1 MSLLRRQY
9 SLDNH
14 LGRYKKALKHLF
26 DLDAFDEVKTYTIK
40 HDLYQEALELYRYRE
55 EKLHEIMRLYA
66 DHLRQTSKFREAGI
80 GKLPQRQPLHTPTHS
95 PKAYEYLTDHPSAC
109 ESYRL
114 AHLWRESLSSA
125 TLIPLPPPQ
134 LEQLADTLAD
144 TLTESKDFT
153 AAATIHTDYLSDIPT
168 AARLLCKGY
177 HFASALR
184 LLSLHN
190 HLDLLDPIL
199 DTGLT
204 DAMAT
209 TTDLLADCK
218 SQLQAQAP
226 RLHDL
231 RLKKSQDLLAFFS
244 GDATTTNDAADIPDN
259 ISLASTTAAST
270 LATTLATRYTSH
282 STAGTSATRRTSK
295 NRRREERKRARGK
308 KGSVYEEEYL
318 IASIGRLI
326 ERVNAVGNEV
336 GRLVEGL
343 MRRGMRE
350 RARAVEAAM
359 AEVVGMCAACVGE
372 VFLAEGNAAGEEGE
386 GEGEGE
392 GQRPSGG
399 DGVVWDSLEGVGT
412 VRTAPVV
419 KEFARLSLLGP

>member
-1 MSLLRRQY
+1 MPLLRRQY
-9 SLDNH
+9 SIDNH
-14 LGRYKKALKHLF
+14 LGRHKKALKHLF
-26 DLDAFDEVKTYTIK
+26 DLDAFDEVKTYTVK

-55 EKLHEIMRLYA
+55 DNLREIMRLYA
-66 DHLRQTSKFREAGI
+66 DHLHQTSKFREAGI
-80 GKLPQRQPLHTPTHS
+80 GKLPPRHHFHPPIHHL
-95 PKAYEYLTDHPSAC
+95 KAYEYLADYPSAS
-109 ESYRL
+109 ESYCL

-125 TLIPLPPPQ
+125 TLIPLAPPQ
-134 LEQLADTLAD
+134 LQQLAQTLADTLA
-144 TLTESKDFT
+144 ESKDY
-153 AAATIHTDYLSDIPT
+153 AAAAIIHTDYLSDIPT

-184 LLSLHN
+184 LLSLHHHTN
-190 HLDLLDPIL
+190 LLEPIL

-218 SQLQAQAP
+218 AQLQAQVP
-226 RLHDL
+226 RLRDL
-231 RLKKSQDLLAFFS
+231 RLKKSQDPLAFFS
-244 GDATTTNDAADIPDN
+244 GDATTNDADIPDN

-270 LATTLATRYTSH
+270 LATTLATRYTTH
-282 STAGTSATRRTSK
+282 TGTAGTSATRRTSK

-308 KGSVYEEEYL
+308 KGTVYEEGYL

-326 ERVNAVGNEV
+326 ERVNVVGDEV

-359 AEVVGMCAACVGE
+359 GEVVEMCVGCVGE
-372 VFLAEGNAAGEEGE
+372 VFLSGGGKGAGEGGEEGD
-386 GEGEGE
+386 

-399 DGVVWDSLEGVGT
+399 DGVLWDSLEGVGKGQ
-412 VRTAPVV
+412 VVPVV
-419 KEFARLSLLGP
+419 KEFARLSLLGS